1 MKAPYEYDIHLATE
15 AGDSEYVEARLKELG
30 FTDDNLAERGLIFDP
45 ETAQHYTTCPLI
57 VVHVSKKT
65 QDYTTLR
72 HLESDVDRVM
82 VESGATGYWHSECT
96 LEDIRLESRQSFL
109 LKSLP
114 FARLTSRPRDTKK
127 VWDIHLAI
135 QEGHL
140 PQALKDVLIENG
152 IYYLS
157 RWKRGASGTRERF
170 AVFTVQGINHI
181 QEGRRFYAEL
191 SNWLIAIGAP
201 PSTMKLELTTAM
213 QLYNSPS
220 AVPPTIETVSWL

>member
-1 MKAPYEYDIHLATE
+1 MRVQYEYDIHLATE
-15 AGDSEYVEARLKELG
+15 AGDSELVDARLKELE

-45 ETAQHYTTCPLI
+45 ETAQHYATCPLI
-57 VVHVSKKT
+57 AVHASKKT
-65 QDYTTLR
+65 RDYAVLR
-72 HLESDVDRVM
+72 DLEHKIDQVM

-96 LEDIRLESRQSFL
+96 LEDIRLESQQPFGLRP
-109 LKSLP
+109 LP
-114 FARLTSRPRDTKK
+114 FARLLSRPRDAKK

-135 QEGHL
+135 QESHL
-140 PQALKDVLIENG
+140 PQTLRDVLIENG

-157 RWKRGASGTRERF
+157 RWKKGAGGTPERF

-181 QEGRRFYAEL
+181 QEGRRFYTEL
-191 SNWLIAIGAP
+191 GNWLVAIGAP

-220 AVPPTIETVSWL
+220 AVPPTVEAISWL